1 MAGDSETGVLIDSS
15 NVIVESVTFS
25 EVGLWSPSLDLSILR
40 RLEDL
45 SVGNIIRT
53 QFIMPS
59 IKDESMHDYSYVCD
73 G

>member
-1 MAGDSETGVLIDSS
+1 MAGDSETGVLIDPS

-25 EVGLWSPSLDLSILR
+25 EVGLRSPSLDLSIQR

-59 IKDESMHDYSYVCD
+59 IKDESMHDA
-73 G
+73 

>member
-59 IKDESMHDYSYVCD
+59 IKDESMHDA
-73 G
+73 